1 MFSWIVKRL
10 NQAIEVR
17 RDESKEQ
24 GRNTV
29 IGVLDIYG
37 FEIFNNNRCVR
48 ACVRACV
55 ALARCVRVSAS
66 CASFVR
72 FQHLQLHVQVRVAP
86 VRLVCIFM
94 QLVSYVNETHYWC
107 VFLLLFWLAKRQ
119 VHVVVV

>member
-48 ACVRACV
+48 VCVRASPS
-55 ALARCVRVSAS
+55 LAACISCVRLHRPPATCPCSAS
-66 CASFVR
+66 LVLYILVVCFVR
-72 FQHLQLHVQVRVAP
+72 
-86 VRLVCIFM
+86 
-94 QLVSYVNETHYWC
+94 E
-107 VFLLLFWLAKRQ
+107 
-119 VHVVVV
+119 